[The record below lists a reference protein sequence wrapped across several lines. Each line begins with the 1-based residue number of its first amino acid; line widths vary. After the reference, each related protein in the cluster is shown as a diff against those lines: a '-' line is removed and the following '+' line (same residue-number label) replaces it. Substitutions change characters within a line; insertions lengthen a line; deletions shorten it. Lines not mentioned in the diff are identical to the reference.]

1 MLKKRTSGILLH
13 LTSLPG
19 SHGIGDLGA
28 GAYKFIDFLAASGQ
42 SSWQFLPTGPTSTA
56 FDNSPYMCRSVFAGN
71 PLLINLDYLIKDKY
85 LEDNDLG
92 KGYDFSEYTV
102 DYKKVTTFKNA
113 ALHKAFSNFTK
124 SNYTSDFELF
134 CQKHKGWLDDY
145 ALFMSCREMF
155 DSKPWYEWPEY
166 AARKNT
172 NALNQFSAQHADK
185 LLYYKF
191 VQFVF
196 FSQWQKVYDY
206 AHAKN
211 ISLIGDIPIYVAL
224 DSADVWSNQELFKI
238 DPQTLEPLKVA
249 GVPPDYFSETGQRW
263 GNPVYKWKTK
273 NGKINRKLID
283 WWLAR
288 FRLIFSMMDMV
299 KIDHFRG
306 FEAFW
311 EIPAQEKTAIKGK
324 WVKGPGKSFFTS
336 IKAKLKELPIIAED
350 LGVITP
356 AVEKIRAQLAFPG
369 MRVLQFAFESDE
381 KNPYLPHNFEETN
394 TIVYTG
400 THDNNTTL
408 GWFMGNKLS
417 ESTRDRI
424 RRYLNSYEDNRIS
437 WEFTRLAMSS
447 IAALA
452 IIPLQDILG
461 FGEDCQMNR
470 PGTQS
475 GNWRWRCAP
484 RFLDEALEQRLLDM
498 TVFYNRLT

>member
-1 MLKKRTSGILLH
+1 MLTKRTSGILLH

-19 SHGIGDLGA
+19 KHGIGDLGPD
-28 GAYKFIDFLAASGQ
+28 AYKFIDFLAASGQ
-42 SSWQFLPTGPTSTA
+42 SCWQFLPTGPTSTA
-56 FDNSPYMCRSVFAGN
+56 FDSSPYMCRSVFAGN
-71 PLLINLDYLIKDKY
+71 PLLINLDLLVKDKY
-85 LEDNDLG
+85 LSAGDLEDG
-92 KGYDFSEYTV
+92 FIFSEYNV
-102 DYKKVTTFKNA
+102 DYQKVTTCKNA
-113 ALHKAFSNFTK
+113 ALIKAFNNFKRTDH
-124 SNYTSDFELF
+124 SSDFKLF
-134 CQKHKGWLDDY
+134 CQKHDHWLTDY
-145 ALFMSCREMF
+145 ALFMSFREIF
-155 DSKPWYEWPEY
+155 DSAPWYEWPDNF
-166 AARKNT
+166 ARRDTK
-172 NALNQFSAQHADK
+172 ALAQFSTQHAEK
-185 LLYYKF
+185 LLYYRF

-196 FSQWQKVYDY
+196 FTQWQKVYNY

-238 DPQTLEPLKVA
+238 DPKTMQPVKVA

-263 GNPVYKWKTK
+263 GNPVYRWKTAK
-273 NGKINRKLID
+273 GKVNKKLND
-283 WWLAR
+283 WWLKR

-311 EIPAQEKTAIKGK
+311 EIPAHEQTAINGK
-324 WVKGPGKSFFTS
+324 WVKGPGKSFFTH
-336 IKAKLKELPIIAED
+336 IKTKLNKLPIIAED

-356 AVEKIRAQLAFPG
+356 AVEKIRDQLGFPG

-381 KNPYLPHNFEETN
+381 KNPYLPHNYEQRN

-417 ESTRDRI
+417 EDTRDRI
-424 RRYLNSYEDNRIS
+424 RRYLNSYDDSRIS

-484 RFLDEALEQRLLDM
+484 DFLNTEVEQSLRDI
-498 TVFYNRLT
+498 TIFYNRLP